1 MKKHQ
6 DHFSLVR
13 KQIFFSSPKGLWEGP
28 SQQDLGPCYRE
39 LFQLQ
44 NNSEQVYPNSV
55 RKDQHT
61 RLRKT
66 DRTLK
71 LATFYPGPHWITAP
85 TPCRKHTTEVLL
97 ALPIPLVTDSP
108 GQHEEGKKKKGWR
121 WEDVHLIFNHQFS
134 SETYRG
140 IHFINQPG
148 TGSQKTLLEL

>member
-6 DHFSLVR
+6 DHFSSVR
-13 KQIFFSSPKGLWEGP
+13 KQIFFSSPKGLREGP
-28 SQQDLGPCYRE
+28 SQQDLGPYYRE

-85 TPCRKHTTEVLL
+85 TPYRKHTTEVLP

-108 GQHEEGKKKKGWR
+108 GQHEEGKKKKRLEMRGCAP
-121 WEDVHLIFNHQFS
+121 NHQFS
-134 SETYRG
+134 SETYKG

-148 TGSQKTLLEL
+148 TGSQKTPLEL